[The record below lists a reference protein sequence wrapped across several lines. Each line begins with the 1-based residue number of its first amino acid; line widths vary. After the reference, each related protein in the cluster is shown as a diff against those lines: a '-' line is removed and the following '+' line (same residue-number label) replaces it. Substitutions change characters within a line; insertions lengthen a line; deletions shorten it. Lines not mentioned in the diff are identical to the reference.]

1 MKTKFKNKKMM
12 KKTLTFLLIAFTMI
26 GCSSDDDLANNSKLI
41 IGKWKIDSRFLEDGT
56 IENINACEKMSNV
69 TFNKNN
75 TLDVNYYEIIDND
88 CVLETQDNDIEFK
101 LENGILEVT
110 SFSLNSNGQTTVE
123 VSKSKIVFINSDT
136 LEVSNIIQDNSTN
149 NFFKEIWKRTN

>member
-1 MKTKFKNKKMM
+1 
-12 KKTLTFLLIAFTMI
+12 
-26 GCSSDDDLANNSKLI
+26 
-41 IGKWKIDSRFLEDGT
+41 
-56 IENINACEKMSNV
+56 MSNV